1 MYRKQNP
8 LIVNTKHYLLLFL
21 AYAFCVACTQ
31 PCRIVW
37 TEGVTDPASGRAAH
51 TLEIQNPP
59 AGTDWTVWFSQFRTP
74 VTMEEGAPG
83 SIEHISGTLYR
94 VVPGADTRGEAM
106 VLNYEAKPLVNQCRA
121 PEGFFLQR
129 KGGKPVPVEAEYR
142 FLPAEPVQGFSYT
155 HVETGVYDLIPR
167 IKEVKP
173 LAGETDP
180 AAEPS
185 VTLIDGQRPGWYRIT
200 LADGTVRIEAADED
214 GACYARTT
222 LERIRRNAQGA
233 AVPAAVVSDWPDLPW
248 RGLML
253 DVSRNFTKKA
263 DLLRLIDLMATYK
276 ANFLHLHFGDDE
288 GWRIEIDAL
297 PELTSYGAFRCLP
310 VLNEDGTISEPDGLQ
325 PTYCVAAKPG
335 DDSPGNGYYSH
346 ADFVE
351 ILRYAWE
358 RRIRVIPEF
367 DTPGHSRAAVKS
379 MEVRAQRTGDASC
392 LLSEPEDKSE
402 YESVQDYTD
411 NVMNVA
417 LPSTYT
423 FFETVFDGL
432 IALYAEAGVPL
443 DAIHIGGDEV
453 PEGSWTGSPACKA
466 LLAAN
471 GKSDIGWL
479 QDYFLNRLMDIAE
492 ARGVKLGGWQDVCQN
507 VEPATL
513 ERLKRNL
520 ALTNL
525 WTVSHGRDVLPYEF
539 ANAGIPVVI
548 SSAPN
553 CYMDFAYNYS
563 KTERGHNWGG
573 FVDERRSFSVQPF
586 DMYRS
591 VRWDDYGKPID
602 LTHAGEG
609 KPALQPAARPQ
620 IIGIEGHLWAETLR
634 CFDHV
639 TYYFFPKSLGLFERG
654 WNATPDW
661 AGTTAPDDP
670 AFTADFDRFFSII
683 TDHEYPYY
691 EELGISYHRH

>member
-1 MYRKQNP
+1 M
-8 LIVNTKHYLLLFL
+8 NTKHHLLYFL
-21 AYAFCVACTQ
+21 AYAICVACTQ
-31 PCRIVW
+31 PCHIIW
-37 TEGVTDPASGRAAH
+37 TEGVTNPDTGRAAH

-74 VTMEEGAPG
+74 ITMEDGAPG

-94 VVPGADTRGEAM
+94 VVPAAQAQGDAM
-106 VLNYEAKPLVNQCRA
+106 ILHYEARPLVNQCRA

-142 FLPAEPVQGFSYT
+142 FLPAEPVPGFNYT
-155 HVETGVYDLIPR
+155 KVETGVYDIIPR
-167 IKEVKP
+167 LKDVKT

-185 VTLIDGQRPGWYRIT
+185 VILVAGQRPGWYRIT
-200 LADGTVRIEAADED
+200 LADGAVRIEAADED
-214 GACYARTT
+214 GTCYARTT
-222 LERIRRNAQGA
+222 LDRIRRNAAGST
-233 AVPAAVVSDWPDLPW
+233 VPAAEITDWPDLPW

-263 DLLRLIDLMATYK
+263 NLLRLIDLMATYK

-379 MEVRAQRTGDASC
+379 MEVRAQRTGDTTC
-392 LLSEPEDKSE
+392 LLSEPEDVSE

-466 LLAAN
+466 LLEAN
-471 GKSDIGWL
+471 GKTDIGWL

-573 FVDERRSFSVQPF
+573 FVDERRSFSLQPY

-591 VRWDDYGKPID
+591 VRWDDYGKPVD
-602 LTHAGEG
+602 LTDAGAG
-609 KPALQPAARPQ
+609 KPALQPAARPL
-620 IIGIEGHLWAETLR
+620 IIGVEGHLWAETLR

-654 WNATPDW
+654 WNASPVW

-670 AFTADFDRFFSII
+670 AFSADFDQFFSIV

-691 EELGISYHRH
+691 ESLGISYHRH

>member
-1 MYRKQNP
+1 M
-8 LIVNTKHYLLLFL
+8 NTKHHLLLFF
-21 AYAFCVACTQ
+21 AYAICVACTQ

-37 TEGVTDPASGRAAH
+37 TEGVTDPDTGRAAH

-94 VVPGADTRGEAM
+94 VVPGTDTQGAAM
-106 VLNYEAKPLVNQCRA
+106 VLNYQARPLVNQCRA

-129 KGGKPVPVEAEYR
+129 KGGKAVPVEAEYR
-142 FLPAEPVQGFSYT
+142 FLPAEPVPGFTYT
-155 HVETGVYDLIPR
+155 KVGTGVYDIIPR
-167 IKEVKP
+167 LKEVKALP
-173 LAGETDP
+173 GETDP

-185 VTLIDGQRPGWYRIT
+185 VSLTGGQRPGWYRIT
-200 LADGTVRIEAADED
+200 LADGAVRIEAADED

-233 AVPAAVVSDWPDLPW
+233 AVPAVVVSDWPDLPW

-263 DLLRLIDLMATYK
+263 DLLRLIDLMAAYK

-392 LLSEPEDKSE
+392 LLSEPEDRSE

-443 DAIHIGGDEV
+443 EAIHIGGDEV
-453 PEGSWTGSPACKA
+453 PEGSWTGSPACRA
-466 LLAAN
+466 LLEAN
-471 GKSDIGWL
+471 GKKDIGWL

-513 ERLKRNL
+513 GRLKRNL

-539 ANAGIPVVI
+539 ANAGIPVII

-553 CYMDFAYNYS
+553 CYMDFAYNYG
-563 KTERGHNWGG
+563 KTERGHSWGG
-573 FVDERRSFSVQPF
+573 FVDERRSFSVQPY

-591 VRWDDYGKPID
+591 VRWDDYGQPVD

-609 KPALQPAARPQ
+609 KPALQPAARSQ

-691 EELGISYHRH
+691 EDLGISYHRH

>member
-1 MYRKQNP
+1 M
-8 LIVNTKHYLLLFL
+8 NTKHYLLLFL

-167 IKEVKP
+167 LKEVKP

-432 IALYAEAGVPL
+432 IALYAEASVPL

-466 LLAAN
+466 LLEAN
-471 GKSDIGWL
+471 GKSDIDWL

-563 KTERGHNWGG
+563 KTERG
-573 FVDERRSFSVQPF
+573 
-586 DMYRS
+586 
-591 VRWDDYGKPID
+591 
-602 LTHAGEG
+602 
-609 KPALQPAARPQ
+609 
-620 IIGIEGHLWAETLR
+620 
-634 CFDHV
+634 
-639 TYYFFPKSLGLFERG
+639 

>member
-8 LIVNTKHYLLLFL
+8 LIVNTKHHLLLFF

-31 PCRIVW
+31 PCHIIW
-37 TEGVTDPASGRAAH
+37 TEGATNPDTGRAAH

-74 VTMEEGAPG
+74 VTMEDGAPG

-94 VVPGADTRGEAM
+94 VVPAAQAQGDAM
-106 VLNYEAKPLVNQCRA
+106 ILRYEARPLVNQCRA

-142 FLPAEPVQGFSYT
+142 FLPADPVPGFTYSK
-155 HVETGVYDLIPR
+155 VETGVYDIIPR
-167 IKEVKP
+167 LKDVKT

-185 VTLIDGQRPGWYRIT
+185 VSLIDGQRPGWYRIT
-200 LADGTVRIEAADED
+200 LADGAVRIEAADED

-222 LERIRRNAQGA
+222 LERIRRNAAGS
-233 AVPAAVVSDWPDLPW
+233 AVPAAEITDWPDLPW

-263 DLLRLIDLMATYK
+263 DLLRLIDLMAAYK
-276 ANFLHLHFGDDE
+276 ASFLHLHFGDDE

-379 MEVRAQRTGDASC
+379 MEVRAQRTGDTTC
-392 LLSEPEDKSE
+392 LLSEPEDVSE

-423 FFETVFDGL
+423 FFETVFDSL

-466 LLAAN
+466 LLEAN

-479 QDYFLNRLMDIAE
+479 QDYFLDRLMDIAE

-573 FVDERRSFSVQPF
+573 FVDERRSFSLQPY

-591 VRWDDYGKPID
+591 VRWDDYGKPVD
-602 LTHAGEG
+602 LTDAGAG

-620 IIGIEGHLWAETLR
+620 IIGVEGHLWAETLR

-654 WNATPDW
+654 WNASPAW

-670 AFTADFDRFFSII
+670 RFTADFDQFFSIV

-691 EELGISYHRH
+691 ESLGISYHRH